1 MEKSLILFGGT
12 GMVGAEVLQLALA
25 DPRVSRVVS
34 IGRRPTGVE
43 HPKFTELIHSDFLNL
58 TVLEP
63 HLAAAT
69 SCVHCLGVYQNQVTE
84 DEFWRITYGY
94 IDALVTA
101 FERLNPSVR
110 FVLMGAQGADP
121 TEQSRFLFAKA
132 KGRAERRINES
143 RLQHRFILRPGYI
156 DPGSVATRASAPTW
170 LVRPIYWVLPFL
182 GVGAVDLARVLLEK
196 AITGSGSQLLT
207 NADIRVEAKLLRSA
221 VGGSRST

>member
-1 MEKSLILFGGT
+1 MLILFGAT
-12 GMVGAEVLQLALA
+12 GMVGAEVLHLALA
-25 DPRVSRVVS
+25 DPRVPRVVS
-34 IGRRPTGVE
+34 IGRRPTGVT
-43 HPKFTELIHSDFLNL
+43 HPKLLELIHKDFLDL
-58 TVLEP
+58 TLLDP

-69 SCVHCLGVYQNQVTE
+69 SCVHCLGVYQNQVPE

-101 FERLNPSVR
+101 FERLNPGVR

-121 TEQSRFLFAKA
+121 TERRRILFAKA
-132 KGRAERRINES
+132 KGRAERRITES
-143 RLQHRFILRPGYI
+143 TLQHRFILRPGYI
-156 DPGSVATRASAPTW
+156 DPGRVPTRASAPTW

-207 NADIRVEAKLLRSA
+207 NADIRVAAKSLRLES
-221 VGGSRST
+221 GGSRAT